1 MQKEGRVCLLYA
13 RNYWTLQGR
22 LFLRNRS
29 KTDQKLLNVTLRV
42 LLLWNEPRK
51 GQKVRA
57 ILLVGLDQLVFL
69 FPVST
74 AHSQSAQGP
83 PPGRAAQEA

>member
-29 KTDQKLLNVTLRV
+29 KTDQKLLNVTLRI
-42 LLLWNEPRK
+42 LLLRKEPRK
-51 GQKVRA
+51 GQKVHA
-57 ILLVGLDQLVFL
+57 ILLVGYNKNISRDKIESKQDK
-69 FPVST
+69 
-74 AHSQSAQGP
+74 QN
-83 PPGRAAQEA
+83 